1 MKKKTLIGL
10 LSKRIVV
17 VIEVEVME
25 MVVVEVEVEKVLV
38 LNNLFNKNLLYF
50 L

>member
-1 MKKKTLIGL
+1 
-10 LSKRIVV
+10 
-17 VIEVEVME
+17 